1 MYQNKTLSLVLPAY
15 NEGLNISNFI
25 NAVKKLNVVD
35 QIIGVNNNSKDNTE
49 QEIKKNNIVYLNADK
64 QGFGAAVKEGLKN
77 CKTDLILICEP
88 DGSFEANDILKLLN
102 LINDYDA
109 VFTSRTSSMKNYYL
123 KYGNILYAKILSL
136 VFRGPKLSDVG
147 SSLRLFKKVHLEK
160 FINTLK
166 SDGPELQ
173 IELTINFFRQK
184 INIIE
189 IDINYLDRLGASN
202 YTVNFI
208 GSLNVAIKFTKV
220 VLIKL
225 FKI

>member
-1 MYQNKTLSLVLPAY
+1 MYKNKTLSLVLPAY

-35 QIIGVNNNSKDNTE
+35 EIIGVNNNSKDNTE

-88 DGSFEANDILKLLN
+88 DGSFQANDILKLLT

-136 VFRGPKLSDVG
+136 VFGGPKLSDVG
-147 SSLRLFKKVHLEK
+147 
-160 FINTLK
+160 
-166 SDGPELQ
+166 
-173 IELTINFFRQK
+173 
-184 INIIE
+184 
-189 IDINYLDRLGASN
+189 Y
-202 YTVNFI
+202 
-208 GSLNVAIKFTKV
+208 
-220 VLIKL
+220 KL
-225 FKI
+225 P

>member
-1 MYQNKTLSLVLPAY
+1 MYKNKTISLVLPAY

-35 QIIGVNNNSKDNTE
+35 EIIGVNNNSKDNTE

-64 QGFGAAVKEGLKN
+64 QGFGAAVKKGLKN

-88 DGSFEANDILKLLN
+88 DGSFQANDILKLIT

-136 VFRGPKLSDVG
+136 VFGGPKLSDVG
-147 SSLRLFKKVHLEK
+147 SSLRLFKKEHLYK

-173 IELTINFFRQK
+173 IELTINFFRLK
-184 INIIE
+184 IKIIE

-202 YTVNFI
+202 YTGNFI
-208 GSLNVAIKFTKV
+208 GSLKVAIKFTKL

>member
-1 MYQNKTLSLVLPAY
+1 MFQNKTLSLILPAY

-35 QIIGVNNNSKDNTE
+35 QIIGVDNNSEDNTE

-64 QGFGAAVKEGLKN
+64 QGFGAAVKKGLKY

-88 DGSFEANDILKLLN
+88 DGSFEANDILKLLS

-123 KYGNILYAKILSL
+123 KYGNVIYAKILSL
-136 VFRGPKLSDVG
+136 IFCGPKLSDVG
-147 SSLRLFKKVHLEK
+147 SSLRLFKKEHLDK
-160 FINTLK
+160 FKNNLK

-173 IELTINFFRQK
+173 IELTINFFRLK
-184 INIIE
+184 IKIIE
-189 IDINYLDRLGASN
+189 IDINYSNRLGISN
-202 YTVNFI
+202 YTGNFI
-208 GSLNVAIKFTKV
+208 GSLKVALRFTKIV
-220 VLIKL
+220 IIKL